1 MPAGTNFNFFIYL
14 FFLNMCKLF
23 QRHHVCGCADASWSP
38 RFMRCQC
45 GVRRG
50 RSTVALGRGG
60 GRVNALWMCIQ
71 ASVHIRSW
79 ETEIQGDPVWS
90 NPQVVFLLRSPLPTR
105 LPPTTCLSPAYMWVF
120 PPQWQWFSS
129 DFSCLLL
136 YQIVQCCKKCSFCD
150 VIEGSDTSPE
160 PSQVFFLPLG
170 TPSGPPRS
178 SPPSKHVQEG
188 PTSQH

>member
-1 MPAGTNFNFFIYL
+1 
-14 FFLNMCKLF
+14 MCKLF
-23 QRHHVCGCADASWSP
+23 QSHHVCGCADASWSP

-79 ETEIQGDPVWS
+79 ETETQGDPVWS
-90 NPQVVFLLRSPLPTR
+90 NPQVVFLLRCPLPTR
-105 LPPTTCLSPAYMWVF
+105 LPPNNMFVSRIHVNV
-120 PPQWQWFSS
+120 SS
-129 DFSCLLL
+129 SVTVVQLWLLL
-136 YQIVQCCKKCSFCD
+136 FAPLPNRTMLQK
-150 VIEGSDTSPE
+150 
-160 PSQVFFLPLG
+160 VFLLWCHWRQWYLPRAQPGVLPPPC

-178 SPPSKHVQEG
+178 SPPPSKHVQEG